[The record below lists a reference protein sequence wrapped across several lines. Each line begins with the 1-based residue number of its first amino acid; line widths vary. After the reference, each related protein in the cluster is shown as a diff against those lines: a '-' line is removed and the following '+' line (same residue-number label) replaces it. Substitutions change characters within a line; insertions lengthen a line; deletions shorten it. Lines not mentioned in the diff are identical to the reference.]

1 MQDGT
6 YLIKPNGDIVNYGE
20 RWAYG
25 FFVAEGKR
33 GVVIR
38 PDDTLRGLSDEG
50 ILRVV
55 SNNSGD
61 ALVGVWTDSITGVTY
76 IDPVTHVS
84 DYDSAVELGR
94 DNGELAIW
102 DAFKSEEIYLA
113 DL

>member
-25 FFVAEGKR
+25 FFVAEGRR
-33 GVVIR
+33 GIR
-38 PDDTLRGLSDEG
+38 LAAG
-50 ILRVV
+50 IPSETAMQAIALL
-55 SNNSGD
+55 ND
-61 ALVGVWTDSITGVTY
+61 YKTLVGVWTDTITGVTY
-76 IDPVTHVS
+76 VDPVTHVS